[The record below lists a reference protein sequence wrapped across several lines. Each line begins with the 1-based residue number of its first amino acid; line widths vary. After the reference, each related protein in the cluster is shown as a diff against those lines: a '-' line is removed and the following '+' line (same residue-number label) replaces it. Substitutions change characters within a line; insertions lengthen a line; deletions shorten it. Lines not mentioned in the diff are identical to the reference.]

1 MVSTLHGRS
10 HWQRF
15 DPLSMSG
22 GAPLIHHHR
31 LNVQNRLPALEMYAR
46 GKNRDLWLQQH
57 ELLLCNEY
65 RTERTNHEQVT
76 RQNDQCKST
85 VSVEVIS

>member
-1 MVSTLHGRS
+1 MVSILYERGHE
-10 HWQRF
+10 QRF

-31 LNVQNRLPALEMYAR
+31 LNIQNGSPALKIYA
-46 GKNRDLWLQQH
+46 GGNNRDLWLQQH
-57 ELLLCNEY
+57 DLLLHSECK
-65 RTERTNHEQVT
+65 TERTTHEQVT

-85 VSVEVIS
+85 VSVKGIS